1 MPDTEP
7 TQLDPC
13 ERFAISL
20 INQQCEHAVNEQQL
34 IDAARLVLA
43 DSDFMS
49 AMISLAVVDDPTI
62 HDLNRRFLNH
72 DYATDVLSFPLIED
86 EGHLEGEV
94 ILSADTAAAEAAEF
108 GWSPAAEQL
117 LYVIHGTLHLIGYRD
132 KTPEDERAMRAAEAR
147 HLRHFGID
155 FPLPSRS
162 SEADAPSIRTTG
174 WEGGQALP

>member
-1 MPDTEP
+1 
-7 TQLDPC
+7 
-13 ERFAISL
+13 
-20 INQQCEHAVNEQQL
+20 
-34 IDAARLVLA
+34 
-43 DSDFMS
+43 
-49 AMISLAVVDDPTI
+49 
-62 HDLNRRFLNH
+62 
-72 DYATDVLSFPLIED
+72 
-86 EGHLEGEV
+86 
-94 ILSADTAAAEAAEF
+94 
-108 GWSPAAEQL
+108 